1 MTDSLVDAQ
10 GALDAKALRRLA
22 LDLGADDAGFVEI
35 ERPALADQLEDIR
48 TALPGARALIALVFR
63 IIPAGVQSPW
73 RAAAQREFHAAS
85 DQASETTRRML
96 MALHDAGTRA
106 VAESWGFPMEASG
119 RWPGKMWFISHK
131 PVAVEAG
138 LGLMGT
144 NRMILHP
151 RFGGFVYFTT
161 IAVSRPVSGYGR
173 PIEKNPC
180 DQCKLCHAVCPTGAI
195 GKEGRFDFLSC
206 ITHNYR
212 YKLGGFS
219 SWVENVVESRGAADY
234 RRRVSDQETVTMW
247 QSLSHGS
254 LSMCDYC
261 VAVCPAG
268 EANLPFYHHDKGAYV
283 REVVQ
288 PLQERRETVYAVPG
302 SDAEAYAAARFPHKQ
317 VKRVSPGI
325 RPASVASFI
334 WAMPLTFQ
342 PGRAAGLDA
351 VYHLIFTGDEHH
363 RVTVTIR
370 NQTLETRPGL
380 EGEPDLI
387 MTADSA
393 TWLAFLAKEKSIAA
407 ALLTLKIR
415 IKGDPRLLA
424 AFGRCFPL

>member
-1 MTDSLVDAQ
+1 MTEPLVNAH
-10 GALDAKALRRLA
+10 GALDAAALRRLA
-22 LDLGADDAGFVEI
+22 LECGADDAGFVEI
-35 ERPALADQLEDIR
+35 GRPSLADQVEDIQ
-48 TALPGARALIALVFR
+48 TALPSVRALIVLVFR
-63 IIPAGVQSPW
+63 INAASVQSPW
-73 RAAAQREFHAAS
+73 RAAANREFHG
-85 DQASETTRRML
+85 ASEHAGAATRRML
-96 MALHDAGTRA
+96 TALEDAGTRA
-106 VAESWGFPMEASG
+106 VAESWGFPMEAAS

-151 RFGGFVYFTT
+151 RFGGFVYFTA
-161 IAVSRPVSGYGR
+161 IAVSRPVSAYGR

-180 DQCKLCHAVCPTGAI
+180 DQCQLCHAVCPTGAI
-195 GKEGRFDFLSC
+195 GTEGRFDFLSC

-219 SWVENVVESRGAADY
+219 DWVETIVESRGAADY

-268 EANLPFYHHDKGAYV
+268 EEHLPFYHRDKGAYIREIV
-283 REVVQ
+283 R

-317 VKRVSPGI
+317 LKRVSPGI
-325 RPASVASFI
+325 RPASVASFL

-342 PGRAAGLDA
+342 PGQAKGLNA
-351 VYHLIFTGDEHH
+351 VYHLIFTGDESH
-363 RVTVTIR
+363 RATVTIR
-370 NQTLETRPGL
+370 DQTLERREGL
-380 EGEPDLI
+380 EGTPDLT

-393 TWLAFLAKEKSIAA
+393 TWLSFLAKEKSIAA